1 MPHLWF
7 SYVASKLGFKVKH
20 VGYRGSA
27 PALLDL
33 IAGSVN
39 LMVDAYNPS
48 CQRQATG
55 EVRVLGYAWDKR
67 LAVQPDVPT
76 LKEQGFDLPS
86 AGATFGII
94 APKGTPDEIIA
105 KLNAAFNTA
114 LNDPAA
120 RAVLE
125 KNSLLPSGGTPAD
138 YKAFVAD
145 QIQQW
150 TKVARDNHIEAE
162 Q

>member
-1 MPHLWF
+1 VHDEDSGRELVLDALRRRLASLAAAGPHLQGALF
-7 SYVASKLGFKVKH
+7 GRVAEF
-20 VGYRGSA
+20 RA
-27 PALLDL
+27 AFQPTQ
-33 IAGSVN
+33 
-39 LMVDAYNPS
+39 
-48 CQRQATG
+48 QRRPL
-55 EVRVLGYAWDKR
+55 V
-67 LAVQPDVPT
+67 
-76 LKEQGFDLPS
+76 
-86 AGATFGII
+86 
-94 APKGTPDEIIA
+94 A
-105 KLNAAFNTA
+105 KLNAAFNKE